1 MRALRLAVFAGA
13 VMVAAPLSA
22 QAPAPGA
29 QGQQRGDPAAM
40 QARQNEALFAGITL
54 SAEQKTK
61 IDSIQTAART
71 AQQTAMQGGGMQDPE
86 VRQRMMA
93 QRQATSAAIRGVLT
107 ADQQAIYDRNLANM
121 PAMRGGGRPPEGQRP
136 PR

>member
-22 QAPAPGA
+22 QAPA
-29 QGQQRGDPAAM
+29 QGQAPRGDPAAM

-61 IDSIQTAART
+61 IDSIQTASRT
-71 AQQTAMQGGGMQDPE
+71 AQRAAMDAGGMQDPE

-93 QRQATSAAIRGVLT
+93 QRQATAAAVRGVLT
-107 ADQQAIYDRNLANM
+107 AEQQVIYDRNLANM